1 MLFAL
6 NSIGPREN
14 HFPYMILPYQ
24 FQNLECMLNSVIS
37 PLHQYFFQDGYN
49 TPQEDSTST
58 RLPNYVFNSAQENLI
73 AQSKV
78 IMFKI
83 V

>member
-1 MLFAL
+1 
-6 NSIGPREN
+6 
-14 HFPYMILPYQ
+14 
-24 FQNLECMLNSVIS
+24 MLNSVIS
-37 PLHQYFFQDGYN
+37 PLHQYFIQDGYN